1 MTQNH
6 RGTTTRKIVSA
17 SADQAMPKSHDWP
30 TFLNNGDNNTAN
42 PIYSWQLEDRDFPR
56 NLKISIT
63 ITCG

>member
-42 PIYSWQLEDRDFPR
+42 PIYS
-56 NLKISIT
+56 
-63 ITCG
+63 